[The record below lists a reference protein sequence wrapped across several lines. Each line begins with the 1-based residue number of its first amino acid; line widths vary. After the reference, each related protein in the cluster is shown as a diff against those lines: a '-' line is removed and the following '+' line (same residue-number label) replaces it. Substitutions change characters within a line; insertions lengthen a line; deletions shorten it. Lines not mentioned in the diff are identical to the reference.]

1 MHLPKRLEPVPT
13 DGDFSDRGPRL
24 VRIKT
29 GSDRLKR
36 PDTDYIYDRV
46 TVYTRLYTT
55 YLEPGTFRPFVRHPD
70 SCTTNPDEAAV
81 PGSHS
86 ASPFSVE
93 KGASPSGAE
102 KLNFSRCVA
111 VRAVIFISRLRS
123 ASCFACAN
131 SARLLICS
139 DSLIIFAQEH
149 ESENF
154 VERCKRL
161 TVANNIHLFYYRQP
175 Y

>member
-46 TVYTRLYTT
+46 TVYIHAYTT

-81 PGSHS
+81 PGS
-86 ASPFSVE
+86 
-93 KGASPSGAE
+93 
-102 KLNFSRCVA
+102 
-111 VRAVIFISRLRS
+111 
-123 ASCFACAN
+123 
-131 SARLLICS
+131 
-139 DSLIIFAQEH
+139 SLMSF
-149 ESENF
+149 
-154 VERCKRL
+154 
-161 TVANNIHLFYYRQP
+161 TV
-175 Y
+175 